1 MNSSLSLFLFLF
13 VASCLVVGT
22 LQSCSAGFNSGF
34 LRGINEGRSYRGAK
48 PLMFGLGLNS
58 YAQTKAEQIAA
69 IGSYDYRYEDPM
81 YGQNYF
87 YKNPGSSVD
96 GYEVPV
102 YWALQSSWYTFQG
115 REPDMTHYTW
125 WRHYTQMMWKGSRL
139 VGVGCART
147 TNGTNIVVA
156 NFYPKGNIPGLYAIN
171 V

>member
-69 IGSYDYRYEDPM
+69 IG
-81 YGQNYF
+81 
-87 YKNPGSSVD
+87 KN
-96 GYEVPV
+96 
-102 YWALQSSWYTFQG
+102 
-115 REPDMTHYTW
+115 
-125 WRHYTQMMWKGSRL
+125 
-139 VGVGCART
+139 
-147 TNGTNIVVA
+147 
-156 NFYPKGNIPGLYAIN
+156 
-171 V
+171 